1 MNIHLFKHQQFIKE
15 IIEVFNTIQS
25 FNDLMNIPYSEELG
39 CGYEYDEYLYRE
51 FIGKNNSVKW
61 ILV

>member
-1 MNIHLFKHQQFIKE
+1 MDIHLFKHQQFTKE

-25 FNDLMNIPYSEELG
+25 FNDLMEIPYSEELG
-39 CGYEYDEYLYRE
+39 FGYDYDEYLYRE
-51 FIGKNNSVKW
+51 FIGFNNKVKW